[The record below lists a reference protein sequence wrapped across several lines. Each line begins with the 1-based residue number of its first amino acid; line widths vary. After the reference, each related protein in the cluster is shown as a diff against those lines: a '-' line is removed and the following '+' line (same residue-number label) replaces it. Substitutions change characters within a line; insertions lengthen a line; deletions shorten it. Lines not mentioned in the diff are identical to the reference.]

1 MTRAAAPGS
10 QPPVFFADP
19 QDLARDLIVLAGP
32 EGRHAADVRR
42 LAVGER
48 ADLTDGDGQVAE
60 CVVTR
65 VQRGQLELAVRHRT
79 VLPAP
84 DPALAVVQAIPK
96 GERGQLAVE
105 LMTEAGVDVIVPWA
119 AERCVARWQGERGE
133 RAVARWR
140 STAREAAKQARRG
153 RVPEVT
159 APAGL
164 GEVTARVGR
173 AARAFILDPQAGR
186 PAQRDAAAPVGRDA
200 RDRRPG
206 GRPHPRRSRRAHP
219 GGGHRGAAGADRAP
233 HLIRRD
239 GGGRDP
245 AQPGWPLGL
254 SQGRPGRPQR
264 RPPA

>member
-1 MTRAAAPGS
+1 VTRSTAGDPPGAPGS
-10 QPPVFFADP
+10 QPPVFFADRE
-19 QDLARDLIVLAGP
+19 DLACDLIVLAGP

-48 ADLTDGDGQVAE
+48 VDLTDGQGQLAE

-65 VQRGQLELAVRHRT
+65 AQRGQLELAVRQRA

-119 AERCVARWQGERGE
+119 AERCVARWAGERGE

-159 APAGL
+159 APADL
-164 GEVTARVGR
+164 GGVAARASR
-173 AARAFILDPQAGR
+173 AARAFILDPQAAQQLSEVPLPGSGEMLVVVGPEGGIT
-186 PAQRDAAAPVGRDA
+186 PAESAALTRAGATAARLGPTVLRTSSAGMAAAAILLSRAGRWA
-200 RDRRPG
+200 
-206 GRPHPRRSRRAHP
+206 
-219 GGGHRGAAGADRAP
+219 
-233 HLIRRD
+233 
-239 GGGRDP
+239 
-245 AQPGWPLGL
+245 
-254 SQGRPGRPQR
+254 
-264 RPPA
+264 